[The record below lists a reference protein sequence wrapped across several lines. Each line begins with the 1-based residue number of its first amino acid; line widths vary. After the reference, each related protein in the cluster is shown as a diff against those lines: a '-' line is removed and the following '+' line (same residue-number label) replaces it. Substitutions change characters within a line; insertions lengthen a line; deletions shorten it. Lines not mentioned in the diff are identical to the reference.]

1 MYAKKRQSELTV
13 ITRANELSSY
23 IMTVTQKS
31 PKQFRFTFTGRLQ
44 NASLNFTAD
53 IQNASL
59 KNKNIAYTLRK
70 VPKFDRFR
78 RV

>member
-1 MYAKKRQSELTV
+1 MCK
-13 ITRANELSSY
+13 LSHFSM
-23 IMTVTQKS
+23 IECDFGCGKCLIL
-31 PKQFRFTFTGRLQ
+31 KEKIFFQ
-44 NASLNFTAD
+44 NASLNFTTD

-59 KNKNIAYTLRK
+59 KNKKIAYTLRK

>member
-1 MYAKKRQSELTV
+1 MIECDFGCGKCLILKEK
-13 ITRANELSSY
+13 I
-23 IMTVTQKS
+23 
-31 PKQFRFTFTGRLQ
+31 FFQ

-59 KNKNIAYTLRK
+59 KNKKIAYTLRK

>member
-1 MYAKKRQSELTV
+1 MIECDF
-13 ITRANELSSY
+13 SY
-23 IMTVTQKS
+23 RKCIILKDIIV
-31 PKQFRFTFTGRLQ
+31 FQ

>member
-1 MYAKKRQSELTV
+1 MCKKSHFSTIECDFGCSKCLILKEIIV
-13 ITRANELSSY
+13 
-23 IMTVTQKS
+23 
-31 PKQFRFTFTGRLQ
+31 FQ
-44 NASLNFTAD
+44 NTSLNYMAD

-59 KNKNIAYTLRK
+59 KNKKIAYTLRK